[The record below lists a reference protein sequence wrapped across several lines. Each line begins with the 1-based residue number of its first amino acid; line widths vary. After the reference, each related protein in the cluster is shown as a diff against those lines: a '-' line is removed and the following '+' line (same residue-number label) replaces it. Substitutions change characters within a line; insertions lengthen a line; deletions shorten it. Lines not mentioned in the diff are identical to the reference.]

1 MRKKEYALYKGEE
14 LIMFGTAEEIAK
26 AQGVKKKTILFYQS
40 PAYLKR
46 HEKSHIGNYKVLVK
60 LDLDEEEV

>member
-1 MRKKEYALYKGEE
+1 MGRIYALYKGEK
-14 LIMFGTAEEIAK
+14 LLMIGTIKEIAK
-26 AQGVKKKTILFYQS
+26 LQNVKERTIMFYQS

-60 LDLDEEEV
+60 LEEEDE